1 MKTAKL
7 DEQMKRSIIDKRCA
21 ETALIEA
28 KTKLVMLEVEKA
40 TKLEETQPE
49 KTPTESIPT
58 VNHEQ
63 LNAVLIEA
71 NKELMEENAQSFNK
85 LDKVRKHVDELINI
99 SKDTLDKYTDCK
111 IEVVKLNRKLCWNRF
126 WFISIAGILSGI
138 LLFMILNYVH

>member
-28 KTKLVMLEVEKA
+28 KTKLVIFEIEKA
-40 TKLEETQPE
+40 QKSD

-63 LNAVLIEA
+63 LNTVLIEA
-71 NKELMEENAQSFNK
+71 NKELMEENGEYAIALTIKEDQ
-85 LDKVRKHVDELINI
+85 
-99 SKDTLDKYTDCK
+99 
-111 IEVVKLNRKLCWNRF
+111 IEDMNTVIDGLEHHIKMNRIL
-126 WFISIAGILSGI
+126 FISIAGILSGI
-138 LLFMILNYVH
+138 LLFMILNFVH

>member
-28 KTKLVMLEVEKA
+28 KTKLVMLEVDKA

-49 KTPTESIPT
+49 KTPTESIPS
-58 VNHEQ
+58 VNCEQ

-71 NKELMEENAQSFNK
+71 NKELMEENADLNSK
-85 LDKVRKHVDELINI
+85 LDKIEEKRKSFHEF
-99 SKDTLDKYTDCK
+99 SMKKLDVLAEYMV
-111 IEVVKLNRKLCWNRF
+111 ERQSLQRKLRWNRF

>member
-21 ETALIEA
+21 ETALIEM
-28 KTKLVMLEVEKA
+28 KTKLIQFEIEKA
-40 TKLEETQPE
+40 QKSD

-71 NKELMEENAQSFNK
+71 NKELMEENAGLNSK
-85 LDKVRKHVDELINI
+85 LDKIEEKRKSFHEF
-99 SKDTLDKYTDCK
+99 SMKKLDVLAEYMVECQS
-111 IEVVKLNRKLCWNRF
+111 LQRKLRWNRF

-138 LLFMILNYVH
+138 LLFLILNYVH

>member
-28 KTKLVMLEVEKA
+28 KTKLIEFEIEKA
-40 TKLEETQPE
+40 QKSD
-49 KTPTESIPT
+49 KAPTESVPT
-58 VNHEQ
+58 VNCEQ

-71 NKELMEENAQSFNK
+71 NKELMEENGELVTENSI
-85 LDKVRKHVDELINI
+85 LKVIIDDY
-99 SKDTLDKYTDCK
+99 KDDIEEFQYK
-111 IEVVKLNRKLCWNRF
+111 IKVNRF

>member
-28 KTKLVMLEVEKA
+28 KTKLVMFEIEKA
-40 TKLEETQPE
+40 QKSD

-63 LNAVLIEA
+63 LNTVLIEA
-71 NKELMEENAQSFNK
+71 NKELMEENADLNNQLDTMKACEISIKEIVEKQFK
-85 LDKVRKHVDELINI
+85 LSIENDKLK
-99 SKDTLDKYTDCK
+99 SKL
-111 IEVVKLNRKLCWNRF
+111 RWNRF

-138 LLFMILNYVH
+138 LLFMILNFVH

>member
-40 TKLEETQPE
+40 QKSD
-49 KTPTESIPT
+49 KAPTELVPT
-58 VNHEQ
+58 VNCEQ

-71 NKELMEENAQSFNK
+71 NKDLMEENAQITRKFDAKSLKFDDMV
-85 LDKVRKHVDELINI
+85 LESIVREQQIEDMNAVIDELEYRI
-99 SKDTLDKYTDCK
+99 K
-111 IEVVKLNRKLCWNRF
+111 VNRF

-138 LLFMILNYVH
+138 LLFMILNYAH

>member
-40 TKLEETQPE
+40 QKSD
-49 KTPTESIPT
+49 KAPTESVPT
-58 VNHEQ
+58 VNCEQ

-99 SKDTLDKYTDCK
+99 AKNTLYEYTDCK
-111 IEVVKLNRKLCWNRF
+111 IEVVKLNQKLRWNRF

>member
-28 KTKLVMLEVEKA
+28 KTKLVMLNIEKA

-49 KTPTESIPT
+49 KTPTKSIPT

-63 LNAVLIEA
+63 LNTVLIEA
-71 NKELMEENAQSFNK
+71 NKELMEENAQITRKFDAKSLK
-85 LDKVRKHVDELINI
+85 YDDMILESIVREQQIEDMNAVIDELEYRIKVN
-99 SKDTLDKYTDCK
+99 S
-111 IEVVKLNRKLCWNRF
+111 F